1 MEFEQYG
8 KEVENLEINYNPF
21 SFAESNL
28 FKQLTNIYGFIK
40 ENKPEIYEELIEK
53 VTAKIE
59 NIPKKDYFS
68 DKSEKV
74 IERIVQSNLLLENQ
88 ELVLSHLNIF
98 IDTQGITDVEY
109 WQNKDIK
116 IPARNFMQSAN
127 DLYYTYLN
135 SLVEIIGK
143 ENTIELYKKMIRNY
157 VEKFDKNQKN
167 IAKDLED
174 MRLTAIRWAENNP
187 YGRVRLISTIENGR
201 FIQICKNCE
210 KVQTLDNFDELDK
223 DLLYVECCYCHIP
236 LAEMWNENLVLTLEE
251 TIAKGDSFCAYV
263 FHDKSIVD
271 KIEHPPREFF
281 EKVLSEYKWK

>member
-98 IDTQGITDVEY
+98 IDTQGITNVEY

-174 MRLTAIRWAENNP
+174 MRLTAIR
-187 YGRVRLISTIENGR
+187 
-201 FIQICKNCE
+201 
-210 KVQTLDNFDELDK
+210 
-223 DLLYVECCYCHIP
+223 
-236 LAEMWNENLVLTLEE
+236 
-251 TIAKGDSFCAYV
+251 
-263 FHDKSIVD
+263 
-271 KIEHPPREFF
+271 
-281 EKVLSEYKWK
+281 